1 MSFYFFVVCAYSV
14 LLFIVANGETPPP
27 EIVFSNENLP
37 NSIIT
42 TNPTEEE
49 SIVLR
54 APSNCYNCN
63 CQCDRYG
70 WTDNNNRYIG
80 DCRT

>member
-1 MSFYFFVVCAYSV
+1 M
-14 LLFIVANGETPPP
+14 LFSKIANGKTPAP
-27 EIVFSNENLP
+27 EIVFSNENP
-37 NSIIT
+37 SSATIK
-42 TNPTEEE
+42 TNPTEVE
-49 SIVLR
+49 SIVLK
-54 APSNCYNCN
+54 ASSNCYNCN